1 MRVPL
6 RGSVG
11 VPLRGSVGVPLRGE
25 FQGRNRR
32 LSSNAGS

>member
-25 FQGRNRR
+25 IEDLAVTQG
-32 LSSNAGS
+32 AE